1 MPYTEL
7 EYLSMKTPLAYQ
19 LSEYDCG
26 TVAILNAIRYLYTR
40 GEISPAL
47 IKHIGQC
54 TMDTIDANGEHCK
67 RGTSAAMIEYL
78 ASWINDNAE
87 NLGLDLK
94 AELLKGDDAE
104 IYNNQLEYCMKK
116 GGVAILR
123 VWDAVEHY
131 VLCTKMDE
139 KKAYIFDSYY
149 VPEDD
154 FDDDPETTMVH
165 DKPFEYNRIVSKVR
179 INAKNKREYALV
191 RDDNK
196 KILILYRKKK

>member
-26 TVAILNAIRYLYTR
+26 TVCLENAIRFLYTR
-40 GEISPAL
+40 GEIPPVIL
-47 IKHIGQC
+47 KYINQF
-54 TMDTIDANGEHCK
+54 TMDTIDKNGESGK
-67 RGTSAAMIEYL
+67 RGTSSLMMDFIGN
-78 ASWINDNAE
+78 WINDNAQI
-87 NLGLDLK
+87 LGLDLR
-94 AELLKGDDAE
+94 AEVLKDDEAD

-116 GGVAILR
+116 GGVAVLR
-123 VWDAVEHY
+123 VWDTNEHY

-139 KKAYIFDSYY
+139 KKAYIFDPYY

-191 RDDNK
+191 RDNNRR
-196 KILILYRKKK
+196 ILVLYRKKK